1 MADAFYGEIRA
12 FPYTFAPQGWLLCN
26 GAILPIGLNQALYA
40 VIGPMYGGDGKT
52 TFALPNLYGRAIMGY
67 SNTATP
73 AAGGP
78 YAVAAT
84 LGQAVVSLATAQI
97 PPHTHGMESQLSSV
111 RVTTPGST
119 AVPSNPQYQ
128 PPGATRSYALGMYA
142 AATLNP
148 TLGAMSPL
156 ALSVAGGSG
165 PHENRSPLLVM
176 GYFICN
182 DGVFPMRN

>member
-1 MADAFYGEIRA
+1 MADAFIGEIRA
-12 FPYTFAPQGWLLCN
+12 FPYTYVPAGWLACDGSLHN
-26 GAILPIGLNQALYA
+26 IQQYQALYA
-40 VIGPMYGGDGKT
+40 IVGAMYGGDAKT
-52 TFALPNLYGRAIMGY
+52 TFATPNLYGRAVMGY

-84 LGQAVVSLATAQI
+84 LGQAVVSLTTSQI

-128 PPGATRSYALGMYA
+128 PPG
-142 AATLNP
+142 
-148 TLGAMSPL
+148 
-156 ALSVAGGSG
+156 
-165 PHENRSPLLVM
+165 
-176 GYFICN
+176 
-182 DGVFPMRN
+182 